1 MSSFFNGILLSF
13 IGYTMPSQNEKKR
26 YDMPIVTPF
35 SLTLNTG
42 RVFIVEDW
50 L

>member
-26 YDMPIVTPF
+26 HNMPIITPF
-35 SLTLNTG
+35 SLTLNKG
-42 RVFIVEDW
+42 GVFIVKD
-50 L
+50 